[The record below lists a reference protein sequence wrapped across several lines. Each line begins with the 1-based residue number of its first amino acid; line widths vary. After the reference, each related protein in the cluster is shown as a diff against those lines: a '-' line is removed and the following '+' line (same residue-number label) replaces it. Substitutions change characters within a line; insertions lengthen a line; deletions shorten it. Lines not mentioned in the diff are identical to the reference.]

1 MIRSA
6 MTKSNRQSVKSQ
18 DEPQASTMAIAYL
31 CLKHA
36 ITQPM
41 AVQAFKRM
49 DIDAIA
55 ACEKEALWWN
65 VIINGPLRT

>member
-1 MIRSA
+1 
-6 MTKSNRQSVKSQ
+6 
-18 DEPQASTMAIAYL
+18 MAIAYL